1 METAVTPTA
10 SHRSTCARPSRG
22 RTAGAL
28 LVGLGIAALLG
39 ACSHRPLQP
48 YNTQN
53 DLPADVRVPPGHK
66 AVLEA
71 RSSGNLLYEC
81 QAVRRAPYEY
91 AWLMRNSSVDLT
103 DTYGATIQHKP
114 GPRATWVH
122 RDGSSARAREFVEV
136 VNGEHSLTLQRYT
149 AESSGAPGMLDNISY
164 VQRLRTVGGWMS
176 VTPCSS
182 ALLGMRV
189 SVPYEADFVFWR
201 PAGA

>member
-10 SHRSTCARPSRG
+10 PRHTACASPAIG
-22 RTAGAL
+22 RIASAL
-28 LVGLGIAALLG
+28 LLSASAAALLG

-53 DLPADVRVPPGHK
+53 DLPATVRVPPGHK

-81 QAVRRAPYEY
+81 QAVKRAPYEY
-91 AWLMRNSSVDLT
+91 AWLMRNSSVALV
-103 DTYGATIQHKP
+103 DTYGATILHKP
-114 GPRATWVH
+114 GARATWEH

-149 AESSGAPGMLDNISY
+149 AESSGVPGMLQNISY

-182 ALLGMRV
+182 ALLGRRV